1 MSGGHSTNSI
11 INRKLSARLHK
22 HVVMRSFSLYQYKK
36 MSERFNKMSFREK
49 IVTIQKNSD
58 ILTLASDY
66 NWWGVKVKD
75 KEIQEQLED
84 EGCQFDIEK
93 EWDSSEMNELVDLLG
108 IGNVDI

>member
-1 MSGGHSTNSI
+1 
-11 INRKLSARLHK
+11 
-22 HVVMRSFSLYQYKK
+22 

-93 EWDSSEMNELVDLLG
+93 EWGSSEMNELVDLLG

>member
-1 MSGGHSTNSI
+1 
-11 INRKLSARLHK
+11 
-22 HVVMRSFSLYQYKK
+22 MRSFSLEQYKQ
-36 MSERFNKMSFREK
+36 MAERFNKMSFREK

-84 EGCQFDIEK
+84 EGYQFDIEK
-93 EWDSSEMNELVDLLG
+93 EWDSREMYELVDLLE

>member
-1 MSGGHSTNSI
+1 
-11 INRKLSARLHK
+11 
-22 HVVMRSFSLYQYKK
+22 

-93 EWDSSEMNELVDLLG
+93 EWGSSEMNELIDLLG